1 MPLALLALAIGAFG
15 IGTTEF
21 VIMGL
26 LPDVAD
32 DLGISVPSAGHLVS
46 AYALGVV
53 IGAPLLA
60 AVTAR
65 MARRKVLIGL
75 MVLFVAGNALS
86 AFAPG
91 YDSLLAARFLS
102 GLPHGAFFGVGAV
115 VATTLVAPER
125 KARSVSLMFL
135 GLTIANV
142 AGVPV
147 ATLVGQHLG
156 WRATFLGVS
165 LIGLVAIASLAVLI
179 PYDREAPVP
188 SVGLRSELSALKSL
202 PVWLALGTTVAG
214 FGALFSAYSYVT
226 PMLTDSAGFAES
238 SVTLL
243 LALFGV
249 GATVGNL
256 VGGRLADHSLRRT
269 LFGGMAS
276 LAGVLALFP
285 VMMSAQWSAA
295 VAVTLLGV
303 AAFVTGSPLQMMVME
318 KAAAGPSL
326 ASSANQAAFNLANAG
341 GAWIGGA
348 CSGRRVRGDV
358 ACGGGSWSCRAGA
371 GSCGGCVHGGC
382 AAGVAEWA
390 RAGCGW
396 ACAGAG
402 GGCAALRPGAGCVW
416 LVAQFPAPLKNDG
429 HPAFLKATATLRP
442 VKAAAHPAFDSSRS
456 SSFASLTRENASA
469 IDCATAPAIPTHSA
483 NL

>member
-1 MPLALLALAIGAFG
+1 MPLALLALAVGAFG

-21 VIMGL
+21 VMMGL

-32 DLGISVPSAGHLVS
+32 DLHISIPTAGHLVS

-65 MARRKVLIGL
+65 MSRRTVLIGL
-75 MVLFVAGNALS
+75 MVLFVVGNALS
-86 AFAPG
+86 ALAPG

-115 VATTLVAPER
+115 VATNMVAPER

-135 GLTIANV
+135 GLTVANI

-147 ATLVGQHLG
+147 ATLMGQHLG

-165 LIGLVAIASLAVLI
+165 AIGLAAIASLALLI
-179 PYDREAPVP
+179 PHDHDSAPA
-188 SVGLRSELSALKSL
+188 VGLRGELAALRSL

-214 FGALFSAYSYVT
+214 FGALFAAYSYVT

-249 GATVGNL
+249 GATAGNL
-256 VGGRLADHSLRRT
+256 LGGRLADHSMRGT
-269 LFGGMAS
+269 LFGGLAS
-276 LAGVLALFP
+276 LGVVLLFFP
-285 VMMSAQWSAA
+285 LLMSAAWSAA
-295 VAVTLLGV
+295 LAVALLGM
-303 AAFVTGSPLQMMVME
+303 AAFVTGSPLQLMVME
-318 KAAAGPSL
+318 KASAAPSL

-341 GAWIGGA
+341 GAWIGGLA
-348 CSGRRVRGDV
+348 LAAGFGVTSPAV
-358 ACGGGSWSCRAGA
+358 AGA
-371 GSCGGCVHGGC
+371 ALAVLGLGV
-382 AAGVAEWA
+382 AGVAYGVDRRRQA
-390 RAGCGW
+390 PVAG
-396 ACAGAG
+396 
-402 GGCAALRPGAGCVW
+402 RERIV
-416 LVAQFPAPLKNDG
+416 
-429 HPAFLKATATLRP
+429 
-442 VKAAAHPAFDSSRS
+442 AAHVPEQSGA
-456 SSFASLTRENASA
+456 L
-469 IDCATAPAIPTHSA
+469 HH
-483 NL
+483 